1 MTGPRRRGGRPG
13 GGFADLP
20 IYRALFSAVFQQ
32 YLQYRGPAIAG
43 ALTNIAFGFFRLF
56 LLTAFYEAS
65 SAAQPLA
72 LPDLYSY
79 LWFGQVL
86 FSVLP
91 ITGVLGPDAEEIRT
105 GEVAY
110 RLTRPISI
118 YGFYFARVLG
128 QKVTALCTRS
138 LFQVV
143 AIFLLF
149 PVLGIARYG
158 MEPPA
163 VSLLPFLI
171 PSLALAVLLS
181 VAIHNFIYMSAFWM
195 ISVRGAATMA
205 YAIISLFSGL
215 LVPLS
220 FFPPTFGRFARLL
233 PFSGIY
239 DTPAMVYTGT
249 ISPAEAAGGIAHQV
263 LWLGI
268 IVVAGAAL
276 ARRGTARLEVAG
288 G

>member
-1 MTGPRRRGGRPG
+1 MTGTRGETRAGVL
-13 GGFADLP
+13 AEMP

-32 YLQYRGPAIAG
+32 HLQYRVPAVAG

-65 SAAQPLA
+65 SAPQPMPLS
-72 LPDLYSY
+72 DVYSY

-86 FSVLP
+86 FSVMP
-91 ITGVLGPDAEEIRT
+91 ITGVLGADAEEIRT

-118 YGFYFARVLG
+118 YAFYFARVLG
-128 QKVTALCTRS
+128 RKATALCTRS
-138 LFQVV
+138 LFQVL

-149 PVLGIARYG
+149 PLLGIARYG

-181 VAIHNFIYMSAFWM
+181 VAIQNFIYMGAFWM
-195 ISVRGAATMA
+195 ISIRGAATMS
-205 YAIISLFSGL
+205 YAVIGLFSGL

-220 FFPPTFGRFARLL
+220 FFPPVFGTVARLL

-249 ISPAEAAGGIAHQV
+249 FSPAEAAVGIVHQV
-263 LWLGI
+263 VWLGL
-268 IVVAGAAL
+268 IVLAGATL